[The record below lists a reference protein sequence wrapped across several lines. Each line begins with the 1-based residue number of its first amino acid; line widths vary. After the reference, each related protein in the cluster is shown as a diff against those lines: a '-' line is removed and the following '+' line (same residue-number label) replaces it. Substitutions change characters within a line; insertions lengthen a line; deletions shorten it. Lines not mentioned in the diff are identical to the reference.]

1 LSLISSLAAEIKTT
15 LDPQD
20 CPYLLAP
27 DSSKYSQATAGS
39 PNYDDAKL
47 WPLASGTKSRHAKQV
62 WPKTR
67 LWVWAN
73 PGKSMRAEDK
83 PLNPENW
90 LENGKPATTP
100 CDADTDFEFPDAPKG
115 QRYDVN
121 LGGNKSKVT
130 WRRHLTVGSG
140 AVVMWLHGARGNTWV
155 KKGGHLGVLSWIGG
169 DKQIFLRI
177 DNPTSTWMVDHLYC
191 QMEPAGSVEIIGPL
205 SMDDSYHFAGGTTIL
220 AEGSSLTPQSR
231 STLNVAE
238 KAGFVMLSGSRY
250 NKQGNQNFGCDLIVH
265 GNFSAGLPE
274 RPLASDC
281 TLGLSWK
288 AKRRFLDGKADT
300 YRAERQDDVALLVM
314 PEATF
319 SIYSADPAKARLVMS
334 WNGMEA
340 SAESSKGGDAAKE
353 NYLKLKEVKETFIE
367 MYLLGKLNI
376 NGLHMDWINTGG
388 IIVNDLSVT
397 KEWKNVSFGTNNAVK
412 EPVKLLKK
420 WDGKTTYM
428 FTTGDF

>member
-1 LSLISSLAAEIKTT
+1 MRSS
-15 LDPQD
+15 
-20 CPYLLAP
+20 
-27 DSSKYSQATAGS
+27 
-39 PNYDDAKL
+39 
-47 WPLASGTKSRHAKQV
+47 
-62 WPKTR
+62 
-67 LWVWAN
+67 
-73 PGKSMRAEDK
+73 DK

-115 QRYDVN
+115 QRYDVDV
-121 LGGNKSKVT
+121 GGNKSKIT
-130 WRRHLTVGSG
+130 WRRHLTVGTGVS
-140 AVVMWLHGARGNTWV
+140 VSWLHGARGNTWV

-191 QMEPAGSVEIIGPL
+191 QMEPTGSVEIIGPL

-231 STLNVAE
+231 STLNVTE
-238 KAGFVMLSGSRY
+238 KASLVMLSGSRY
-250 NKQGNQNFGCDLIVH
+250 NKQGNQNFGCDLIVR
-265 GNFSAGLPE
+265 GSFSAGLPE
-274 RPLASDC
+274 RPLTSDC

-288 AKRRFLDGKADT
+288 AKRRFLNGDAET
-300 YRAERQDDVALLVM
+300 YRAERKDDVALLVM

-319 SIYSADPAKARLVMS
+319 SIYSANPAKARLVMS

-340 SAESSKGGDAAKE
+340 SAESAKGGDADKQ
-353 NYLKLKEVKETFIE
+353 NYLKLKTVKETFIE

-388 IIVNDLSVT
+388 IILKDTAVT
-397 KEWKNVSFGTNNAVK
+397 KEWKNVSFGKNNASR
-412 EPVKLLKK
+412 EPLKLLRK
-420 WDGKTTYM
+420 WDGKTTFM